1 MPENSVQS
9 SDIAP
14 ITAVT
19 IFVSGKG
26 PKDTFTIT
34 KAVFRRGWHSQNR
47 CGHAWSVVRATNMEK
62 ERVWDCEETRMWF
75 YYPKEK
81 KLVGTDL
88 STAHWVEEVLT

>member
-14 ITAVT
+14 ITTIT
-19 IFVSGKG
+19 IFVSGKE

-47 CGHAWSVVRATNMEK
+47 CGHAW
-62 ERVWDCEETRMWF
+62 
-75 YYPKEK
+75 
-81 KLVGTDL
+81 LVGGEGYRHGEGKGL
-88 STAHWVEEVLT
+88 GLGGN